1 MNQCKLERWFFKMK
15 TANPYQAP
23 ELGVPCISGHVFNHP
38 DFQDDSVISSGMI
51 VSVDKE
57 KLKIKTKNSLYTLGS
72 PNPDYIKEFP
82 NYMDIFDKF
91 PKENL

>member
-1 MNQCKLERWFFKMK
+1 
-15 TANPYQAP
+15 
-23 ELGVPCISGHVFNHP
+23 
-38 DFQDDSVISSGMI
+38 MI